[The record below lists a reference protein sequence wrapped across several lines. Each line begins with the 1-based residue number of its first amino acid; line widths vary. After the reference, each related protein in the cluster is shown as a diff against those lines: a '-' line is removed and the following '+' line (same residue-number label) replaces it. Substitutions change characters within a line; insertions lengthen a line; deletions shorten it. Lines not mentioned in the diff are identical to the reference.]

1 MRIGEPA
8 RRHGVADEDIW
19 HAVRNAMRRLDNDV
33 TILIGPTRDGALLE
47 IGVLGIDGDDPV
59 IVSRDAAA
67 AQVLPLPVRTHA
79 TH

>member
-1 MRIGEPA
+1 
-8 RRHGVADEDIW
+8 VADEDIW

-59 IVSRDAAA
+59 IVHAM
-67 AQVLPLPVRTHA
+67 PLRPKFFPYL
-79 TH
+79 